1 MKQFIK
7 KNYRKILIS
16 LFILITISVGIGVFA
31 KYYHEYETNSL
42 YEAENFYFSSD
53 LLKTEGTTYDYKKG
67 VDTIKI
73 NIFNNI
79 DTLRYTETNI
89 DYQVSITDINGN
101 TIVDKNK
108 QTINKVTGMLKGD
121 NINDKEI
128 TFTNLPDGT
137 YKVIATSLAP
147 YKKTLEAIF
156 VISNNDNNIY
166 YEVSDSA
173 GSTVLYLTVTS
184 SDYKGNVNI
193 TIPSGLLPD
202 STDKNMASVNLDN
215 SRNMS
220 INLNNNSEYSFK
232 FFKENPQ
239 RTFTKSEF
247 IVTK

>member
-7 KNYRKILIS
+7 NNYRKILIS
-16 LFILITISVGIGVFA
+16 LFILVTISVGIGVFA
-31 KYYHEYETNSL
+31 KYYYKYETNSL

-53 LLKTEGTTYDYKKG
+53 LLKAEGTTYDYKKG

-73 NIFNNI
+73 NISNNI

-101 TIVDKNK
+101 TVVDKNNQSITK
-108 QTINKVTGMLKGD
+108 VNGTLNGDKINST
-121 NINDKEI
+121 EI
-128 TFTNLPDGT
+128 AFNNLQDGT

-156 VISNNDNNIY
+156 VIANNDNNIY

-173 GSTVLYLTVTS
+173 GSTVLYLTITS
-184 SDYKGNVNI
+184 NDYKGNVNV

-202 STDKNMASVNLDN
+202 SIDEKMASVNLEN
-215 SRNMS
+215 SRTMS
-220 INLNNNSEYSFK
+220 VNLNNNAEYSFK
-232 FFKENPQ
+232 FFKEDPQ
-239 RTFTKSEF
+239 RVFTKSDF
-247 IVTK
+247 IVGK